1 MDAYDFTAPPVI
13 RFGSGRVV
21 EAGAVVRASGCRAWL
36 LTGGDSFDARGGP
49 AAAIASSLEEAGV
62 PWERIGRIRGE
73 PTVSSVGAVVRE
85 TRRLDSAGAVV
96 LAVGGGAVLDAA
108 KAVAAVALDSGPQE
122 PEELILDRLEGIGRG
137 MPDDAPVLPVV
148 AVPTTAG
155 TGAEATRNAVI
166 GCPERRLK
174 RSIRSPLLVP
184 RGAIVDPALT
194 ATCTRDVAA
203 WCGLDCLTQLIES
216 FVSRFRRPIPR
227 ALVRQALPGAVRGL
241 PMVVAEAGRTQVE
254 EPAHEARAAVAH
266 AALVSGL
273 ALANSGLGMAHGVA
287 AALGGACGVPHGLA
301 CAVLLPIAMR
311 VNRAAVEA
319 DFAELERLVDAAA
332 PRSDSLAADRFRER
346 IESLCAELGVPRR
359 LSAIG
364 VAPEQIDWLAR
375 NSGGS
380 SMRGNPVDLSTDHLL
395 EVLTE
400 AM

>member
-13 RFGSGRVV
+13 RFGDGRVV
-21 EAGAVVRASGCRAWL
+21 ETGGVVRASGCRVWL
-36 LTGGDSFDARGGP
+36 LTGGDSFDAPVGP
-49 AAAIASSLEEAGV
+49 AAAILSSLDEAGL

-73 PTVSSVGAVVRE
+73 PTVSSVGGVVRE
-85 TRRLDSAGAVV
+85 TRRLDSAGAVI
-96 LAVGGGAVLDAA
+96 LAVGGGAVIDAA
-108 KAVAAVALDSGPQE
+108 KAVAAVALDAGQDD
-122 PEELILDRLEGIGRG
+122 PEEVILDRLEGIGRG
-137 MPDDAPVLPVV
+137 MPDDATVLPVV

-194 ATCTRDVAA
+194 ATCARDVAA
-203 WCGLDCLTQLIES
+203 FCGLDCLTQLIES

-241 PMVVAEAGRTQVE
+241 PAVVAEAGRREVDETVR
-254 EPAHEARAAVAH
+254 EARAALAH
-266 AALVSGL
+266 GAFLSGL
-273 ALANSGLGMAHGVA
+273 ALANSGLGLAHGVA

-301 CAVLLPIAMR
+301 CAVLLPIALR
-311 VNRAAVEA
+311 VNRKAVEA
-319 DFAELERLVDAAA
+319 DFAELERLVDEAA
-332 PRSDSLAADRFRER
+332 PRSDSLAADRFLAR
-346 IESLCAELGVPRR
+346 IDGLLAELGIPRR

-364 VAPEQIDWLAR
+364 VNSDQIGWLAH

-380 SMRGNPVDLSTDHLL
+380 SMRGNPVDLSTDDLL
-395 EVLTE
+395 AVLTE
-400 AM
+400 AV